1 MKIGNLKIASHG
13 KVRLQPV
20 IKFLKKTKEKSKSL
34 KFLDY
39 YWGG

>member
-1 MKIGNLKIASHG
+1 MILGNLKITFHG